1 MADYRLSNKADDDL
15 AGIFTY
21 SFQNFGEAKAR
32 AYLLSLHE
40 CLSLLAE
47 QPAIGRKIDHIRQ
60 GYLRHE
66 HVSHAIC
73 YKIRDDGILIVRVL
87 HQSMKSEFHL

>member
-1 MADYRLSNKADDDL
+1 MTKYQLSKKADNDL
-15 AGIFTY
+15 AEIFIY

-40 CLSLLAE
+40 CLTLLAE
-47 QPAIGRKIDHIRQ
+47 QPGIGRKIDHIRQ

-66 HVSHAIC
+66 HISHAIF
-73 YKIRDDGILIVRVL
+73 YKIKDDGIFVVRVL